1 MKKADSIA
9 RRRPA
14 CVRRTGRHTGDSG
27 ALLLR
32 NVEASTGILSQIVD
46 ALKR

>member
-9 RRRPA
+9 RRRQ
-14 CVRRTGRHTGDSG
+14 TGDSG